1 MAEENYSEDYQ
12 SLQGSLK
19 NGANIGA
26 LSQSETMSSRPLGT
40 KLISTESP
48 IVDSE
53 SQYKI
58 AKKKELLLKKIEQLR
73 TNKDGMETQQVM
85 ID

>member
-1 MAEENYSEDYQ
+1 MVEENYSEDYQ
-12 SLQGSLK
+12 SLQGSL
-19 NGANIGA
+19 NNVVDVGAQ
-26 LSQSETMSSRPLGT
+26 SQSEIVSSRPLVT
-40 KLISTESP
+40 KLVAAESP

-73 TNKDGMETQQVM
+73 GNKDGMETQ
-85 ID
+85 